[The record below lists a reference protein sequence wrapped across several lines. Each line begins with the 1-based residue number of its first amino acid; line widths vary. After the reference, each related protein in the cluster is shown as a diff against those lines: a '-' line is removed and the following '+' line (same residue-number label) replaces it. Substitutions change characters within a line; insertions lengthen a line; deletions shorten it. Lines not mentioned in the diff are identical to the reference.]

1 MAYSEHIISAM
12 SDVPTLVHAFATT
25 LGFDVSG
32 TTANPIVRHP
42 NYNGAGPGGVAFA
55 LSSITSGVNR
65 DIRWTAQ
72 ETISGIVPK
81 STIRAPIFATPADPT
96 VAIIQHPQKVYLI
109 GMLTPEPFIAIV
121 TEHGYNLY
129 RHLYLGF
136 MEKIGNY
143 QGGEVISSQ
152 NGPITNFGGSSD
164 MSSRS
169 RKNFLFSNVQTAW
182 ADDESGGVRVVHADN
197 TVTWR
202 RFRNPRGAIVP
213 TAYIGDEVLGG
224 FSDSI
229 NDPLVAKAQ
238 SQFSGANILIPA
250 NLYTTQVVTGDI
262 RFRAIGKPTGV
273 RLVNTQFIEPRS
285 VLTVGAET
293 WRAFAATSK
302 QDSGV
307 EPAAG
312 GGAAYRLYE
321 SSVYLGYAYRSN

>member
-1 MAYSEHIISAM
+1 MAYSEHIISQM
-12 SDVPTLVHAFATT
+12 SDIPTLVHAFATA

-32 TTANPIVRHP
+32 TTSSPIVRHP

-65 DIRWTAQ
+65 DLRWTAQ

-81 STIRAPIFATPADPT
+81 ARIRAPIFATNAAPST
-96 VAIIQHPQKVYLI
+96 AIIQQPQKVYLM
-109 GMLTPEPFIAIV
+109 GMLSPEPYIAIV

-143 QGGEVISSQ
+143 GGGEVISSQ
-152 NGPITNFGGSSD
+152 NGPSQVAGIID
-164 MSSRS
+164 MTSRTS
-169 RKNFLFSNVQTAW
+169 KNFLFSNIQNFW

-202 RFRNPRGAIVP
+202 RFRNPRGTFVP
-213 TAYIGDEVLGG
+213 SSYIGDEVLGG
-224 FSDSI
+224 FGDSI
-229 NDPLVAKAQ
+229 NDPLVSKGL
-238 SQFSGANILIPA
+238 SQFSGAAILTPI
-250 NLYTTQVVTGDI
+250 NLFTTQQVTGDI
-262 RFRAIGKPTGV
+262 RFRAIGKPSGV
-273 RLVNTQFIEPRS
+273 RMINNQFIEPKA
-285 VLTVGAET
+285 VLSIGAET

-302 QDSGV
+302 QDSGN
-307 EPAAG
+307 EPVAG
-312 GGAAYRLYE
+312 YSVGYRLSE